1 MRISRRHSLFAS
13 CLLFVGLSATSLVMV
28 HCSEPVLT
36 PQDDAGPDSATGDS
50 ATPDSATAD
59 SGQDSATTA
68 DGGIY
73 PVIVGHRGASG
84 YRPEHTIASYEL
96 AIAMGADFIEPDV
109 VSTKDGVLVVRH
121 ENEISGTTDVA
132 SHPEFAD
139 RKKAK
144 SIDGGKETEGWW
156 TEDFTLAELKTLR
169 ARERLP
175 GNRPAN
181 TAFDGLYEIPTLQE
195 VVDLAKRR
203 GVGIYPETKHPTY
216 FRGIGLPLEEKVAQL
231 LRDAGWHEASD
242 PVYLQSFEPQ
252 SLQRLKDLTN
262 LKRVQLL
269 DAGGKPYDFV
279 VSNDPRTY
287 ADLVKP
293 EGLAFIATYAQ
304 GIGPNKSFLI
314 PRDANDKLLAPT
326 TVVADAHKAGLIVHP
341 FTFRN
346 ENPFLPADFRMGSPD
361 AGPDASIYIQARGD
375 APAEYRA
382 FFALGIDGLFSDFS
396 DTAVATRR
404 QVYGR

>member
-1 MRISRRHSLFAS
+1 MRISRRRSLFAS
-13 CLLFVGLSATSLVMV
+13 CLFFVGLSGASLAMM
-28 HCSEPVLT
+28 HCSE
-36 PQDDAGPDSATGDS
+36 DATVVSQAQKG
-50 ATPDSATAD
+50 AD
-59 SGQDSATTA
+59 A
-68 DGGIY
+68 GIY
-73 PVIVGHRGASG
+73 PLIIGHRGASG

-96 AIAMGADFIEPDV
+96 AIAMGANFIEPDV
-109 VSTKDGVLVVRH
+109 VSTKDGFLVIRH
-121 ENEISGTTDVA
+121 ENEIGGTTNVA

-139 RKKAK
+139 RKKSR
-144 SIDGGKETEGWW
+144 SIDGGKPVEGWW
-156 TEDFTLAELKTLR
+156 TEDFTLEELKKLR

-175 GNRPAN
+175 ELRPEN

-195 VVDLAKRR
+195 VIDLAKQR

-216 FRGIGLPLEEKVAQL
+216 FRSIGLPLEEKVAQT
-231 LRDAGWHEASD
+231 LRDAGWHEATD

-252 SLQRLKDLTN
+252 SLQLLKGLTN

-269 DAGGKPYDFV
+269 DADGKPYDFV

-304 GIGPNKSFLI
+304 GIGPNKNFLI
-314 PRDANDKLLAPT
+314 PRDANAKLLEPT
-326 TVVADAHKAGLIVHP
+326 TVVDDAHKAGLIVHP

-346 ENPFLPADFRMGSPD
+346 ENSFLPADFRMGDPD
-361 AGPDASIYIQARGD
+361 AGGPDSSIYVGARGD
-375 APAEYRA
+375 APAEYRR

-404 QVYGR
+404 QVYGK

>member
-13 CLLFVGLSATSLVMV
+13 CLFFVGLSAASLVLM
-28 HCSEPVLT
+28 HCSEDDSVVLQ
-36 PQDDAGPDSATGDS
+36 PQRDAGPDT
-50 ATPDSATAD
+50 ATAD
-59 SGQDSATTA
+59 A
-68 DGGIY
+68 GIY
-73 PVIVGHRGASG
+73 PLVIGHRGASG
-84 YRPEHTIASYEL
+84 YRPEHTLASYEL

-121 ENEISGTTDVA
+121 ENEISGTTDVS

-139 RKKAK
+139 RKKK
-144 SIDGGKETEGWW
+144 KTIDSGKETEGWW

-175 GNRPAN
+175 KLRPAN

-195 VVDLAKRR
+195 VVDLAKKR

-216 FRGIGLPLEEKVAQL
+216 FRSIGLPLEEKVAQL
-231 LRDAGWHEASD
+231 LRDAGWHEATD

-252 SLQRLKDLTN
+252 SLQRLKELTN

-269 DAGGKPYDFV
+269 DADGKPYDFV
-279 VSNDPRTY
+279 VSDDPRTY

-304 GIGPNKSFLI
+304 GIGPNKNFLI
-314 PRDANDKLLAPT
+314 PRDANQKLLAPT

-346 ENPFLPADFRMGSPD
+346 ENTNLPADFRGGTPDD
-361 AGPDASIYIQARGD
+361 AGIYDQARGD
-375 APAEYRA
+375 APAEYRT